1 MKIGS
6 NRNINNKAVAYHKKS
21 TKSELSVT
29 LLEVHAPFKMHLMKS
44 SDKRHQDYIA
54 YRRPKRIC

>member
-54 YRRPKRIC
+54 YR